1 MTEPVAFISRFR
13 IKPGQR
19 DAYQQLAAEVTPRI
33 EAEWPRTLVYLQ
45 FLGPG
50 DELTIIH
57 VFGDADAMDI
67 HAERAK
73 AQNSPRAMPLFEPL
87 GWEIYGRPGAEAQA
101 ALEAAAKQASV
112 PLKVYPEFT
121 SGFLRPSA
129 SQEQDP

>member
-19 DAYQQLAAEVTPRI
+19 EAYQQLAAEVTPRI

-57 VFGDADAMDI
+57 VFGDADAMDM

-73 AQNSPRAMPLFEPL
+73 AHSPRAMLLFEPL
-87 GWEIYGRPGAEAQA
+87 GWEIYGRPGPEAQA
-101 ALEAAAKQASV
+101 ALEAAAQRASV
-112 PLKVYPEFT
+112 PLRVYPEFT
-121 SGFLRPSA
+121 SGFLRPSVPPEEDA
-129 SQEQDP
+129 

>member
-33 EAEWPRTLVYLQ
+33 QADWPRTLVYLH

-57 VFGDADAMDI
+57 VFGDADAMDV

-73 AQNSPRAMPLFEPL
+73 AHGPRAMPLFEPL
-87 GWEIYGRPGAEAQA
+87 GWEIYGRPGAAARA
-101 ALEAAAKQASV
+101 ALEAAAKQAGV
-112 PLKVYPEFT
+112 ALREYPQFT

-129 SQEQDP
+129 SDEDA

>member
-1 MTEPVAFISRFR
+1 MAEPVAFISRFR

-33 EAEWPRTLVYLQ
+33 QADWPRTLVYLQ

-57 VFGDADAMDI
+57 VFGDAEAMDI

-73 AQNSPRAMPLFEPL
+73 AHAPRAMALFEPL
-87 GWEIYGRPGAEAQA
+87 GWEIYGRPGPAVRA
-101 ALEAAAKQASV
+101 ALEAATQQAGV
-112 PLKVYPEFT
+112 ALREYPQFT

-129 SQEQDP
+129 SDEDA